1 MSTKKKLA
9 EEALEKLAGVFKVLS
24 DGGRLSLLQELKE
37 GQKTV
42 GELVEITGQ
51 GQASVSK
58 SLKMLK
64 EAGLLERTKDG
75 VRVYYR
81 VEDKLV
87 FDLCE
92 LVCGKLSRDH
102 KSLGEIDY
110 SI

>member
-1 MSTKKKLA
+1 MSINKKLG

-24 DGGRLSLLQELKE
+24 DRGRLALLQELKE

-64 EAGLLERTKDG
+64 QAGLLERNKDG

-81 VEDKLV
+81 VEDKIV

-92 LVCGKLSRDH
+92 LVCGKLNRDH
-102 KSLGEIDY
+102 KSLGEIEY

>member
-1 MSTKKKLA
+1 M
-9 EEALEKLAGVFKVLS
+9 
-24 DGGRLSLLQELKE
+24 SLLQELKE